1 MTNKLPDS
9 LEIEINK
16 FLEGFKPKTILFNE
30 EGLKE
35 LGNYYQ
41 KVQERDDALFKI
53 KHHLSEA
60 IRINLQTKK

>member
-35 LGNYYQ
+35 LGNYGNYIF
-41 KVQERDDALFKI
+41 D
-53 KHHLSEA
+53 
-60 IRINLQTKK
+60 